1 MPFYIAMGVLG
12 VFALGTV
19 GYFWYQLRTPYALV
33 NTNPPR
39 PAGEAV
45 VAAAAETTAPVRP
58 AAAPVGQ
65 GPIPGLPGSALP
77 SPTPARTPAAASS
90 PTETLAGPQPPGPAP
105 FRAPPARLPPRP

>member
-1 MPFYIAMGVLG
+1 MPFYTAMGVLG
-12 VFALGTV
+12 VSALGTV

-33 NTNPPR
+33 NANPPR

-58 AAAPVGQ
+58 AAAPTGQ
-65 GPIPGLPGSALP
+65 GPIPGLPGSAALP

-90 PTETLAGPQPPGPAP
+90 PTQTFAGPQPPPK
-105 FRAPPARLPPRP
+105 PPLRPSPS